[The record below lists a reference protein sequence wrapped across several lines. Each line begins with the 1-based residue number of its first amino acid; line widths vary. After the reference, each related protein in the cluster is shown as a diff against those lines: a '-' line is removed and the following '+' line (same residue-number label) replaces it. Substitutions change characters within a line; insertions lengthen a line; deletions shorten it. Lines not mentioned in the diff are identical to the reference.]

1 MGLYYLKV
9 TRIIIGHA
17 QDLNDEQGKK
27 FFYCNPFKKNS
38 GDKNRIAFDILCEP
52 CFFNVL
58 FGCEYSVN
66 ELIVQYL

>member
-27 FFYCNPFKKNS
+27 FFYCNPFKKIVEIKT
-38 GDKNRIAFDILCEP
+38 GLPLI
-52 CFFNVL
+52 
-58 FGCEYSVN
+58 YSVN
-66 ELIVQYL
+66 PACLMYYSAVNIL